1 MIARRWLAF
10 GPLLLPML
18 LAACATP
25 LQLGPNPALFAR
37 GTTAHM
43 DQVAGRVALWVP
55 AQVAATENHGERLL
69 GGRSNLHVPAG
80 RIVEQAA
87 RLALDDALIGGAQP
101 VDALPPA
108 AAGHSATLVFDS
120 VRCVDRVRLLWLL
133 PVPIFG
139 MIGDTEVD
147 VQLAF
152 DLRLLDAQ
160 GRSVWTRSYD
170 SGRVVWKRPSGSSE
184 SGDAGIVRLAHEA
197 AWRLA
202 QQMATDLRDWL
213 AAERGKPREL

>member
-1 MIARRWLAF
+1 MIARRWLAY
-10 GPLLLPML
+10 GLLLLLLL

-25 LQLGPNPALFAR
+25 LPVGPNPALFPRSAK
-37 GTTAHM
+37 APM

-69 GGRSNLHVPAG
+69 GARSNLHVPAG

-108 AAGHSATLVFDS
+108 AAGYSATLVLDT

-139 MIGDTEVD
+139 IIGETEVD

-152 DLRLLDAQ
+152 DLRLLDAR

-184 SGDAGIVRLAHEA
+184 AGDAGIVRLAHEA
-197 AWRLA
+197 AWRLS

-213 AAERGKPREL
+213 AAERSKPREL